1 MKTDDLIDLLAQD
14 ATPQW
19 PFRRLFDIA
28 LLCGIA
34 VAGVLF
40 FATIG
45 PRPDFAQSLETVR
58 FLFKFVVTLTLLAGA
73 MGVTLAMARPGVEAG
88 VWAFVLA
95 MVPLVLISAVAA
107 ELYLVPSEA
116 WMTKLVGRNAAFCL
130 KVIPFLALGP
140 LACLLLVLR
149 RGAPSHPGRAGALA
163 GLTAGAI
170 AATFYA
176 AHCPDD
182 SPLFIAVWYSLAIMA
197 VTAVG
202 YVGGRLLLRW

>member
-1 MKTDDLIDLLAQD
+1 MKTDDLIDLLAHD

-45 PRPDFAQSLETVR
+45 PRHDFAQSLETVR
-58 FLFKFVVTLTLLAGA
+58 FLLKFVVTLTLLTGA
-73 MGVTLAMARPGVEAG
+73 IGVTLALARPGVEAG

-95 MVPLVLISAVAA
+95 AAPLVLIGAVAA
-107 ELYLVPSEA
+107 ELYLLPPEA
-116 WMTKLVGRNAAFCL
+116 WMTYLVGRNAAFCL

-149 RGAPSHPGRAGALA
+149 RGAPANAGRAGALA